1 MNASRF
7 NRQNHIETNIWI
19 CATFIQRKFASLFDN
34 QSQALVL
41 SVKYTDQQFSHYPVL
56 ASMMHLKSTRENKVK
71 FIHDYVSHNTA
82 RNRVSIKNENQLD
95 ANILNFSVIF
105 LWCSANP
112 ARSFSTRAQKRFS
125 ILNSASNGQIPHLDI
140 IAKHDKYFK
149 QDHDSGRGMLLD
161 RSYSLPNCL
170 FIRFA
175 PK

>member
-1 MNASRF
+1 
-7 NRQNHIETNIWI
+7 
-19 CATFIQRKFASLFDN
+19 
-34 QSQALVL
+34 
-41 SVKYTDQQFSHYPVL
+41 
-56 ASMMHLKSTRENKVK
+56 MMHLKSTRENKVK

-161 RSYSLPNCL
+161 RSYSTKLSLHQVCTKMKIKRL
-170 FIRFA
+170 HWDVMVAKFG
-175 PK
+175 